1 MSNKLDIG
9 ASIDFIEKHLCD
21 DIKLDDIA
29 KRSYFSEFHFHRL
42 FRREAGTSLM
52 NYIRT
57 RRLSRAAAELT
68 ETEEDIT
75 GIALRYQFSSEE
87 SFSRAFKREYG
98 ICPRDYRNAAR
109 TIMTTERRNAGR
121 IIVTSS
127 HRDAG
132 RIIVSSDYRNTTRTI
147 APSSGYEAKC
157 MAA

>member
-1 MSNKLDIG
+1 MSKKPDMG

-42 FRREAGTSLM
+42 FRSEVGTSVM
-52 NYIRT
+52 NYIRA
-57 RRLSRAAAELT
+57 RRLSRAAEQLAG
-68 ETEEDIT
+68 TEEDIT
-75 GIALRYQFSSEE
+75 GIALKYQFSSEE

-109 TIMTTERRNAGR
+109 TVVSSGIRNTAGIITPSERRNAVKAITPSGR
-121 IIVTSS
+121 
-127 HRDAG
+127 RK
-132 RIIVSSDYRNTTRTI
+132 TTRTVVS
-147 APSSGYEAKC
+147 SSGYGAKC